1 MVSIIVKKD
10 VDIIQM
16 GVMAM
21 NRIEERMMETS
32 LASSKAIKAITEL
45 TIAAEIFMMLIS
57 DEKEWDNYEY

>member
-1 MVSIIVKKD
+1 
-10 VDIIQM
+10 
-16 GVMAM
+16 M